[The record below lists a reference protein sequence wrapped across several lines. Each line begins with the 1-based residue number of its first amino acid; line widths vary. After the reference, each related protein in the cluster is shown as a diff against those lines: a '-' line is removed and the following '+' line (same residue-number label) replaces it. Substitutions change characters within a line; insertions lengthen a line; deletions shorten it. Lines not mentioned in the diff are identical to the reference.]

1 MFCQAVDR
9 RLRHG
14 GLTAT
19 WLNHYTAR
27 NADWDAL
34 GGIDLIGVDGTLLQI
49 LLARRGV
56 KILRTSADL
65 ALPEFLGRESNR
77 GARLALVGGVSGVAE
92 KAGSRLAQELVFVS
106 DGFEGLTQLRQDPAH
121 LVSADP
127 QVVLIG
133 VGAGLQDR
141 VAVEISRWLPNASIF
156 TVGGWL
162 DQLAAKP
169 QYFPPWVHR
178 MRLGWLWRLLHEP
191 RRLIRRY
198 TVDALYALAARRD
211 LTRRLSE
218 RKVVDG
224 VLLAKDEE
232 RNDRIGRGDSA

>member
-1 MFCQAVDR
+1 MFCEVVET
-9 RLRHG
+9 RLRDG
-14 GLTAT
+14 GLTVT

-27 NADWDAL
+27 NADWEAL
-34 GGIDLIGVDGTLLQI
+34 RAIDFIGVDGTLLQI

-65 ALPEFLGRESNR
+65 ALPEFLGRESAR
-77 GARLALVGGVSGVAE
+77 GASVALIGGISGVAAQ
-92 KAGSRLAQELVFVS
+92 AGSRLGRELVFVC
-106 DGFEGLTQLRQDPAH
+106 DGFDGLTKLRQDPTP
-121 LVSADP
+121 LVSANP
-127 QVVLIG
+127 QIVFVG

-141 VAVEISRWLPNASIF
+141 VAVEISRWLPNASVF

-169 QYFPPWVHR
+169 QYFPPLIHR

-198 TVDALYALAARRD
+198 TVDALYAVAARKD
-211 LTRRLSE
+211 LTRRLLE
-218 RKVVDG
+218 RKLLGD
-224 VLLAKDEE
+224 VLLAMDEVH
-232 RNDRIGRGDSA
+232 NA